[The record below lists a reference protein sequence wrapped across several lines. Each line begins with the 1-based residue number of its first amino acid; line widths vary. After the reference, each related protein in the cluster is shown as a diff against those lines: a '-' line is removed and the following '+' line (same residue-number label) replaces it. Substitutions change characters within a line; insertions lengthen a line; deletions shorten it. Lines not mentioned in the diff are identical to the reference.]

1 MLTTAQFAVYKN
13 CLEFM
18 IVLLHCVYSCMC
30 TKGCIVI
37 DEGINFSFN
46 VLLTLDHFCKVL
58 HETCSLY
65 RCTMPSLIIHVHVF
79 LFRIVMFP
87 YLFHEIMLYFLFVLC
102 LF

>member
-65 RCTMPSLIIHVHVF
+65 RCTTLSLIIHVHVF

-87 YLFHEIMLYFLFVLC
+87 
-102 LF
+102 